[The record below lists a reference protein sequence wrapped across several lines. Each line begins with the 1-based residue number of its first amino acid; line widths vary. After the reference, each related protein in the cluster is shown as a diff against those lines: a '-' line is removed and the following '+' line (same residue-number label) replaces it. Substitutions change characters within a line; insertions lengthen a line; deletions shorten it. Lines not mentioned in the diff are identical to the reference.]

1 MAADLEARG
10 VLQNLLVT
18 PVKKPRGTFEVF
30 DGGRRLRG
38 LLLLAERGVIDAENY
53 DVPVK
58 VLVGDE
64 ATLSETSTA
73 ANFHQLKMTPAEECR
88 AFQYFIGLNNDI
100 DGVAKRFGLT
110 RRFVE
115 GRLRLATLA
124 EPIFEALSEGTITL
138 DVAKA
143 YASTENQEKQ
153 LLVWN
158 SYGTGYANADTI
170 RRVIANETMKST
182 DPVAILVGEDRYAEA
197 GGKIDRDLFSD
208 SGDKWVN
215 PEIAQRLAAD
225 IMEAEAKRVG
235 EELGL
240 RSEEHTSELQSL
252 MRISYAVFCL
262 KKKNNA
268 NNHIQYNTQT

>member
-1 MAADLEARG
+1 MIRRPPRSTRTD
-10 VLQNLLVT
+10 T
-18 PVKKPRGTFEVF
+18 PFPYTTLFR
-30 DGGRRLRG
+30 
-38 LLLLAERGVIDAENY
+38 
-53 DVPVK
+53 
-58 VLVGDE
+58 

-115 GRLRLATLA
+115 GRLQLATLA

-158 SYGTGYANADTI
+158 SYGTG
-170 RRVIANETMKST
+170 
-182 DPVAILVGEDRYAEA
+182 
-197 GGKIDRDLFSD
+197 
-208 SGDKWVN
+208 
-215 PEIAQRLAAD
+215 
-225 IMEAEAKRVG
+225 
-235 EELGL
+235 
-240 RSEEHTSELQSL
+240 
-252 MRISYAVFCL
+252 
-262 KKKNNA
+262 
-268 NNHIQYNTQT
+268 